1 MKHMLYREDPN
12 FALAHIFFTFYDND
26 INCII
31 RTAMLEDSFVL
42 ATQRQKTTST
52 KLCVRPKL
60 IGVRFL
66 SANLTICAGLSQMPE
81 TERVAFHVILPIN
94 WILNRFPRTDSDQR
108 GAAQCANGGRDTN
121 LIIVNIVCQ
130 LYRRERCLVGA
141 LCVFFSQNWWGSKG
155 SRAVAPT
162 GKAFAV
168 WAAGGWVAKC
178 LFQKGSS
185 LKARL
190 HPSLP
195 QK

>member
-1 MKHMLYREDPN
+1 MNERYAIW
-12 FALAHIFFTFYDND
+12 ALADVQPFVTQSDN
-26 INCII
+26 NCII
-31 RTAMLEDSFVL
+31 RRAMPRILLSWQHNIRKELSFG
-42 ATQRQKTTST
+42 S
-52 KLCVRPKL
+52 KL
-60 IGVRFL
+60 IPSQIPFSQFDHLRKL
-66 SANLTICAGLSQMPE
+66 RTGLSQMPE

-108 GAAQCANGGRDTN
+108 GAAQCTNGGRDTN

-130 LYRRERCLVGA
+130 LYRRGRCLVGA

-155 SRAVAPT
+155 SRAAVAPT

-185 LKARL
+185 LKAGFL
-190 HPSLP
+190 LALSL
-195 QK
+195 